1 MIKILTVGG
10 GGREHAAVEALHRSG
25 AEIYAAMSTNNP
37 GISRRAVKVLK
48 VSEMDVASIV
58 EFAQESGVEY
68 AFIGPEAP
76 LGEGIVDSLTEVGV
90 KCASPSKDAA
100 RIETSKSFM
109 RELLDS
115 HNIDGNLG
123 HATFHDL
130 KDALAYIE
138 DAPYELVVKPVGLT
152 GGKGVKVQ
160 GEHLLNLEDTAA
172 YVREIFEQDIGG
184 AGVIFEERAIGEE
197 FTLMVFCDGSTI
209 APMPLVQDH
218 KRAFEGD
225 VGPNTGGM
233 GSYSAED
240 HLLPFVEKGE
250 RDAALKILQDIV
262 DAMASEGCPYV
273 GVMYGQF
280 MLTRDGPR
288 IIEINAR
295 FGDPEAMNVLPILKT
310 GFADICK
317 AMADGS
323 LTEEVD
329 FKNVATVCKYV
340 VPEGYGV
347 KSVSGKP
354 IYVDERGV
362 IDSSAVSYY
371 ANVFMHEGVLVT
383 GSSRSVGVVGMGG
396 SISAA
401 EANCE
406 KALSFVRGEA
416 IRVRHDIG
424 KPEIVQKRVEH
435 MRQVR
440 G

>member
-1 MIKILTVGG
+1 MTRFLTVGG

-25 AEIYAAMSTNNP
+25 AEIFAAMSTDNP
-37 GISRRAVKVLK
+37 GIGRRAAKVMN
-48 VSEMDVASIV
+48 VSEMDVKAIV
-58 EFAQESGVEY
+58 DFAVANGVEY
-68 AFIGPEAP
+68 AFVGPEAP
-76 LGEGIVDSLTEVGV
+76 LGIGIVDSLIDAGIR
-90 KCASPSKDAA
+90 CASPSKDAA
-100 RIETSKSFM
+100 RIETSKTFM
-109 RELLDS
+109 RELLDK
-115 HNIDGNLG
+115 HGIPGNLG
-123 HATFHDL
+123 HATFHSL
-130 KDALAYIE
+130 EKALEYIQ

-160 GEHLLNLEDTAA
+160 GEHLLSLEDTET
-172 YVREIFEQDIGG
+172 YVREIFDQDIGG

-197 FTLMVFCDGSTI
+197 FTLMVFCDGKTI

-233 GSYSAED
+233 GSYSDAD
-240 HLLPFVEKGE
+240 HLLPFIEPQEKE
-250 RDAALKILQDIV
+250 EALAILQRIV
-262 DAMASEGCPYV
+262 DAMATEGCPYV

-295 FGDPEAMNVLPILKT
+295 FGDPEAMNVLPILST
-310 GFADICK
+310 GFTDICK
-317 AMADGS
+317 AMADGT
-323 LTEEVD
+323 LTEDVE
-329 FKNVATVCKYV
+329 FLKKATVCKYV

-362 IDSSAVSYY
+362 NDSSAVSYY
-371 ANVFMHEGVLVT
+371 ANVFLQEGVLVT
-383 GSSRSVGVVGMGG
+383 GSSRSVGVVGLGD
-396 SISAA
+396 SIEDA
-401 EANCE
+401 ERNCE
-406 KALSFVRGEA
+406 KALSFVRGDA

-424 KPEIVQKRVEH
+424 KPDVIRKRVEH